1 VRTTSLRAYHEIKAS
16 GLLSGLLWVI
26 YDLLFT
32 NGPLTQNETH
42 RLLAGQHGFGNK
54 PTITPRFAE
63 LERKGVVVPVG
74 KRFCAVSGNVC
85 LAYDV
90 TAHLPDNRPRKK
102 RPCEIIAALNREIA
116 RLTRANEEL
125 TRRLCRWGRP
135 SNAERQRRKAEQAR
149 HPMLIQT

>member
-1 VRTTSLRAYHEIKAS
+1 MRTTSLEAYHAIKRD
-16 GLLSGLLWVI
+16 GLLAGLLWTI

-42 RLLAGQHGFGNK
+42 RLLAGTKGFMNK

-63 LERKGVVVPVG
+63 LERKGVVAPVG
-74 KRFCAVSGNVC
+74 KRLCAVSGNVC

-102 RPCEIIAALNREIA
+102 RPCEVIAGVQRECA
-116 RLTRANEEL
+116 RLQAANAVL
-125 TRRLCRWGRP
+125 MRRLCRWGRP
-135 SNAERQRRKAEQAR
+135 TNAERQRRRAEREQE
-149 HPMLIQT
+149 PVLIA